1 VKKIFAFYLILF
13 IIIILLFYSY
23 VADKYALFF
32 IILLNTVLFFAGAII
47 QIIDQA
53 YYYNLLYSLSLN
65 TSRFLSL
72 SLVTGI
78 FTQLNYGQI
87 VANMVILFLIGA
99 PFEERVKS
107 RKFLILYLSSGIIA
121 ELVFSVIYSSTQSYL
136 LGASGAIFGIM
147 GSFLVLYPDDEI
159 PMLLGFIFMPK
170 IKVKYAVLFYAAIEF
185 LATAIFENNG
195 VAHLAHVS
203 GFVAGAVI
211 AYYLVHPSQKPMI
224 LDIELLRKLAGTD
237 PLNKLVDKIESEK
250 IEEVRK
256 IWIEQ
261 FFNNLYGPGARL
273 KGNYVLVKNNKIKI
287 YRSIQRKAHQ
297 HFLKRN

>member
-1 VKKIFAFYLILF
+1 ML
-13 IIIILLFYSY
+13 
-23 VADKYALFF
+23 
-32 IILLNTVLFFAGAII
+32 ILLNTLLFFAGTII
-47 QIIDQA
+47 QIMDPA
-53 YYYNLLYSLSLN
+53 YYYDLLYSLSLN
-65 TSRFLSL
+65 TAHFLSF
-72 SLVTGI
+72 SLITGI

-87 VANMVILFLIGA
+87 VANMVILFLIGS

-107 RKFLILYLSSGIIA
+107 RKFLVLYLSSGIIA
-121 ELVFSVIYSSTQSYL
+121 ELVFSIIYSGSQSYL

-159 PMLLGFIFMPK
+159 PMLLGIIFMPK

-211 AYYLVHPSQKPMI
+211 AYYLVHPPQKLVI
-224 LDIELLRKLAGTD
+224 IDVELLRKLAGTD
-237 PLNKLVDKIESEK
+237 QLIKLADKIESEK

-261 FFNNLYGPGARL
+261 FFTILYGSEARL
-273 KGNYVLVKNNKIKI
+273 KGSYVHVKNNKIKI
-287 YRSIQRKAHQ
+287 YKSITGKHK
-297 HFLKRN
+297 HSHKHD